1 MTLDQGPSA
10 GAGTS
15 ARARS
20 GASSRV
26 TIASIAAQAG
36 VSVATVS
43 KVLNGRDE
51 VAPATR
57 ERVQQL
63 LDGSAYQRRRRL
75 VAKRVGLV
83 DMVIAT
89 LDTPWAIEL
98 LRGAEKEAH
107 RLGTSLSLT
116 VTHDRHDQ
124 PREWIKTLA
133 ARRTDGAV
141 FVVSRV
147 HQRVVERLRTLSVP
161 LVVVDPVGWSS
172 AEVPSIGCTNWSGG
186 FAATEHL
193 IGLGHRQIA
202 VIGGPPEMT
211 CSEERIAGYEA
222 ALGRAG
228 IPVSRKLVRH
238 GDFYLGGGRK
248 GAAAVLGLRERPT
261 AIFAGSDEQARG
273 VYDEADARG
282 LRIPQD
288 LSVVGFDDVDVC
300 EWMSPRLTT
309 VRQPLAQMAA
319 LAIRTVLQNPPLS
332 GEAPTRIEL
341 STTLV
346 VRDSTAPPST
356 GAHALARTQPADG
369 PRRYTGS

>member
-1 MTLDQGPSA
+1 MVVDPGHSE
-10 GAGTS
+10 GVETS
-15 ARARS
+15 AHTPSDA
-20 GASSRV
+20 GSRV
-26 TIASIAAQAG
+26 TIAEIAAQAG

-63 LDGSAYQRRRRL
+63 LDEASYERRRRTG
-75 VAKRVGLV
+75 AKRVGLV
-83 DMVIAT
+83 DVVIAT
-89 LDTPWAIEL
+89 LDTPWAFEV

-107 RLGTSLSLT
+107 RLGVSLILT

-147 HQRVVERLRTLSVP
+147 QQRVVQRLRTLSVP
-161 LVVVDPVGWSS
+161 LVAVDPVGLSS
-172 AEVPSIGCTNWSGG
+172 AEVPSIGCTNWAGG

-193 IGLGHRQIA
+193 IELGHRRIA
-202 VIGGPPEMT
+202 VIGGPPEMM

-222 ALGRAG
+222 AMGRAG
-228 IPVSRKLVRH
+228 IPVSRSLIRH
-238 GDFYLGGGRK
+238 GDFYVGGGSK
-248 GAAAVLGLRERPT
+248 AAAALLGLRDRPT

-273 VYDEADARG
+273 VYDEAHARG

-319 LAIRTVLQNPPLS
+319 LAIRTVLQDPPSS
-332 GEAPTRIEL
+332 GEEPTRIEL

-346 VRDSTAPPST
+346 VRDSTAPPGTST
-356 GAHALARTQPADG
+356 DAQ
-369 PRRYTGS
+369 RRGRPVGG

>member
-1 MTLDQGPSA
+1 
-10 GAGTS
+10 
-15 ARARS
+15 
-20 GASSRV
+20 V

-57 ERVQQL
+57 ERVQSL
-63 LDGSAYQRRRRL
+63 LDETAYERRRR
-75 VAKRVGLV
+75 AAPKRVGLV
-83 DMVIAT
+83 DVVIAT
-89 LDTPWAIEL
+89 LDTPYSFEV

-107 RLGTSLSLT
+107 RFGTSLILT

-133 ARRTDGAV
+133 ARQTDGAV

-147 HQRVVERLRTLSVP
+147 HQRVVRRLRTLNVP
-161 LVVVDPVGWSS
+161 LVVVDQVGWSS
-172 AEVPSIGCTNWSGG
+172 ADVPSIGCTNWAGG

-193 IGLGHRQIA
+193 VELGHRRIA
-202 VIGGPPEMT
+202 VIGGPPEMM

-222 ALGRAG
+222 ALNRAG
-228 IPVSRKLVRH
+228 IPVSRNLIRH
-238 GDFYLGGGRK
+238 GDFYLRGGRQ
-248 GAAAVLGLRERPT
+248 AAAELLGLRERPT

-273 VYDEADARG
+273 VYDEAYRRG
-282 LRIPQD
+282 LRIPED

-309 VRQPLAQMAA
+309 VRQPVAQMAA
-319 LAIRTVLQNPPLS
+319 LAIRTVLQDLPSS
-332 GEAPTRIEL
+332 GEMPTRIEL
-341 STTLV
+341 STKLV
-346 VRDSTAPPST
+346 VRDSTAPLVT
-356 GAHALARTQPADG
+356 EAGAPARPVVSAD
-369 PRRYTGS
+369 RR

>member
-1 MTLDQGPSA
+1 VEQAHSP
-10 GAGTS
+10 GARTS
-15 ARARS
+15 TRARS
-20 GASSRV
+20 GESSRV

-57 ERVQQL
+57 ARVQQL
-63 LDGSAYQRRRRL
+63 LDDAAYERRGRA
-75 VAKRVGLV
+75 VMKRVGLV
-83 DMVIAT
+83 DVVIAT
-89 LDTPWAIEL
+89 LDTPWAFEL
-98 LRGAEKEAH
+98 LRGAEKEAD
-107 RLGTSLSLT
+107 RLGTSLALT

-124 PREWIKTLA
+124 PREWIKKLV

-147 HQRVVERLRTLSVP
+147 HQRVVQRLRTLSVP

-172 AEVPSIGCTNWSGG
+172 AEVPSIGCTNWAGG

-193 IGLGHRQIA
+193 IELGHRRIA
-202 VIGGPPEMT
+202 MVGGPLEMM
-211 CSEERIAGYEA
+211 CSQERIAGYEA

-228 IPVSRKLVRH
+228 IAVSRNLIRH
-238 GDFYLGGGRK
+238 GDFYVDGGRK
-248 GAAAVLGLRERPT
+248 AAAVLLGLQERPT
-261 AIFAGSDEQARG
+261 AIFASSDEQARG
-273 VYDEADARG
+273 VYDEAHARG

-332 GEAPTRIEL
+332 GETPTRIEL
-341 STTLV
+341 ATTLV
-346 VRDSTAPPST
+346 VRDSTAPPGTSAT
-356 GAHALARTQPADG
+356 
-369 PRRYTGS
+369 S

>member
-1 MTLDQGPSA
+1 MVVVRGHSDA
-10 GAGTS
+10 GA
-15 ARARS
+15 
-20 GASSRV
+20 RV

-51 VAPATR
+51 VASDTR

-63 LDGSAYQRRRRL
+63 LDESSYERRRRT

-83 DMVIAT
+83 DVVIAT
-89 LDTPWAIEL
+89 LDTPWAFEI

-107 RLGTSLSLT
+107 RLGASLILT

-147 HQRVVERLRTLSVP
+147 QQRVVQRLRTLNVP
-161 LVVVDPVGWSS
+161 LVAVDPVGLSS
-172 AEVPSIGCTNWSGG
+172 AEVLSIGGTNWAGG
-186 FAATEHL
+186 FVAAEHL
-193 IGLGHRQIA
+193 IELGHRRIA
-202 VIGGPPEMT
+202 VIGGPSEMM

-222 ALGRAG
+222 AMSRAG
-228 IPVSRKLVRH
+228 IPVSRSLIRH
-238 GDFYLGGGRK
+238 GDFYVGGGSK
-248 GAAAVLGLRERPT
+248 AAAALLGLRERPT

-273 VYDEADARG
+273 VYDEAHARG

-319 LAIRTVLQNPPLS
+319 LAIRTVLQDPPPA
-332 GEAPTRIEL
+332 GEAPNRIEL

-346 VRDSTAPPST
+346 VRDSTAPP
-356 GAHALARTQPADG
+356 G
-369 PRRYTGS
+369 